1 MHIARLE
8 KFNRDLSVAN
18 DQLRRELTEA
28 REGKR
33 AA

>member
-8 KFNRDLSVAN
+8 KFNRDLSEAN
-18 DQLRRELTEA
+18 DSLRRELTEE
-28 REGKR
+28 REGRR